1 MKHKELDLILRLQDA
16 NIDNREIVETKS
28 DFVKCV
34 NHNLGMVLSVD
45 DIEWI
50 DWTWP
55 SGVIGRRGG
64 LKIPFL

>member
-50 DWTWP
+50 D
-55 SGVIGRRGG
+55 
-64 LKIPFL
+64 